1 MGMNTDAVQRLY
13 VAYFNRPADP
23 VSMSVYESLL
33 PTDRAATQAELQELA
48 DQYFSPSAEY
58 TSLYASMSNTQ
69 IVNQLYQNIFGREAE
84 VAGLV
89 YWAAELTAGRQ
100 TVAEIALQLSYSAQG
115 TDADVV
121 TNRIAAANSFTTGL
135 DTASEISG
143 YSGDAAAAS
152 ARVWLATVGSDTAS
166 KDTAITGV
174 DTAVTDAVSA
184 GTAVAGSSYTLTTAV
199 DTFVGTAGNDTF
211 NGDDTGTDTVST
223 ADSID
228 GSTGDND
235 VFNIFSDGTAGAIP
249 TMTNIETVNVY
260 DQDADYDISTMSAAA
275 TTTNFIRGDGA
286 TVTLNAAVDT
296 VGLTDITLASV
307 ANTTNDMVIAFGA
320 AQTSA
325 TLNLSGIATA
335 AGNADE
341 NLDINGAGLTTV
353 TINSVTNSAA
363 DVLDVEGATTININ
377 ATGSLT
383 LNATSDALLTSGAA
397 ALNISGAGAVTLNVL
412 DQTINTVTSTG
423 SGAITA
429 GIGAATDT
437 VFTGGSGN
445 DVITSSTTDT
455 IAASAALAVDAGGG
469 TGDILILG
477 DAADVNTAADGARY
491 TNFETIRTATTYD
504 MDLVAGI
511 TGLQLSASNSQ
522 SFTDLT
528 AGQAA
533 NVALLGDLTSGTI
546 ALKTATGSADTLSL
560 TMGTGLTTAA
570 ATDVVTGIT
579 VTGFETLNVAENGGP
594 TATAGANRTAIIAA
608 VTGATLNDINLTGR
622 AATISNLATTVA
634 VDIDGTALTGNGN
647 ASTAGTIQG
656 LTVAGSAVAGSTIRG
671 SSVNDSMTIGA
682 EGSTYLGN
690 GGNDAFSATM
700 ALINADGS
708 TDLVI
713 NGGDG
718 TDTLTVTNT
727 TALTMT
733 DTHFTNLSNME
744 GLTLTNTGAA
754 DTSIT
759 TGAAFNSAFANG
771 AVITSGVIAAAQDIT
786 VAAGLS
792 TVDTTVTIAA
802 TSQTGAAT
810 ETNSIITGSGDD
822 TVTYTDVGFVGVLN
836 AAQGSLTFD
845 TRAGDDTISI
855 TVGTMVAGAGSSV
868 VPITITPGAG
878 TDSLTKVGTNADAAL
893 GVMIVAFAAGDSSTT
908 AWDTITGFD
917 LSGAST
923 FSDGLDFEGT
933 AAVGAFTATADF
945 GTIKSHSTTTGIIT
959 FDDVADFSTALVIS
973 SANIAD
979 VVGYLAANASA
990 NEVLAFAY
998 DSTGDGTADGTMVF
1012 HQGSAASV
1020 TDDLVFLAGVT
1031 ADSVITTNASAGADD
1046 LFVG

>member
-1 MGMNTDAVQRLY
+1 
-13 VAYFNRPADP
+13 
-23 VSMSVYESLL
+23 
-33 PTDRAATQAELQELA
+33 
-48 DQYFSPSAEY
+48 
-58 TSLYASMSNTQ
+58 
-69 IVNQLYQNIFGREAE
+69 
-84 VAGLV
+84 
-89 YWAAELTAGRQ
+89 
-100 TVAEIALQLSYSAQG
+100 
-115 TDADVV
+115 
-121 TNRIAAANSFTTGL
+121 
-135 DTASEISG
+135 
-143 YSGDAAAAS
+143 
-152 ARVWLATVGSDTAS
+152 
-166 KDTAITGV
+166 
-174 DTAVTDAVSA
+174 
-184 GTAVAGSSYTLTTAV
+184 
-199 DTFVGTAGNDTF
+199 
-211 NGDDTGTDTVST
+211 
-223 ADSID
+223 
-228 GSTGDND
+228 
-235 VFNIFSDGTAGAIP
+235 
-249 TMTNIETVNVY
+249 
-260 DQDADYDISTMSAAA
+260 
-275 TTTNFIRGDGA
+275 
-286 TVTLNAAVDT
+286 
-296 VGLTDITLASV
+296 
-307 ANTTNDMVIAFGA
+307 
-320 AQTSA
+320 
-325 TLNLSGIATA
+325 
-335 AGNADE
+335 
-341 NLDINGAGLTTV
+341 
-353 TINSVTNSAA
+353 
-363 DVLDVEGATTININ
+363 
-377 ATGSLT
+377 
-383 LNATSDALLTSGAA
+383 
-397 ALNISGAGAVTLNVL
+397 
-412 DQTINTVTSTG
+412 
-423 SGAITA
+423 
-429 GIGAATDT
+429 
-437 VFTGGSGN
+437 
-445 DVITSSTTDT
+445 
-455 IAASAALAVDAGGG
+455 
-469 TGDILILG
+469 
-477 DAADVNTAADGARY
+477 
-491 TNFETIRTATTYD
+491 
-504 MDLVAGI
+504 
-511 TGLQLSASNSQ
+511 
-522 SFTDLT
+522 
-528 AGQAA
+528 
-533 NVALLGDLTSGTI
+533 
-546 ALKTATGSADTLSL
+546 
-560 TMGTGLTTAA
+560 
-570 ATDVVTGIT
+570 
-579 VTGFETLNVAENGGP
+579 
-594 TATAGANRTAIIAA
+594 
-608 VTGATLNDINLTGR
+608 
-622 AATISNLATTVA
+622 
-634 VDIDGTALTGNGN
+634 
-647 ASTAGTIQG
+647 
-656 LTVAGSAVAGSTIRG
+656 
-671 SSVNDSMTIGA
+671 
-682 EGSTYLGN
+682 
-690 GGNDAFSATM
+690 
-700 ALINADGS
+700 
-708 TDLVI
+708 
-713 NGGDG
+713 
-718 TDTLTVTNT
+718 
-727 TALTMT
+727 MT